1 MLDMLPRYYLDTSVF
16 GGVFDAEFAYE
27 TSMLFEHIEAGRI
40 KCVYSG
46 LAETELKRA
55 PEKVRIFFQ
64 NLCSDNLEKVSVNE
78 AVLKLARRYID
89 DNVVGITSF
98 DDCIHIALATFYQVD
113 MLISWN
119 FKHIVNPI
127 RIPGYNSVNLQ
138 LGYKA
143 IEIRSPRAILHL

>member
-1 MLDMLPRYYLDTSVF
+1 MPPRYYLDTSVF
-16 GGVFDAEFAYE
+16 GGVFDAEFTYE
-27 TSMLFEHIEAGRI
+27 TSVLFERIETGYI
-40 KCVYSG
+40 KCVYSA

-55 PEKVRIFFQ
+55 PERVRVFFQ
-64 NLCSDNLEKVSVNE
+64 NLRSDNLEKVDVNH
-78 AVLKLARRYID
+78 AVLQLARRYID
-89 DNVVGITSF
+89 ENVVGITSF

-138 LGYKA
+138 LGYKV
-143 IEIRSPRAILHL
+143 IEIRSPRDILHA